1 MTNFN
6 SYYLFFFLNRFVH
19 IQDISEYQVRG
30 DRKEGVKSR
39 SKRSYAIHE
48 RHVRSADVGVKVG
61 YEVISAVDLAFSLNS
76 NSSGESD
83 VPGVTI
89 FQGKIREEVVY
100 GICLPAPGFS
110 ALFVLLAMCV
120 VISVLVASF
129 LCYHR
134 QLQKADR
141 EGCAGPSHPHM
152 NIMGAVVTPSV
163 PFRDWSTVHFIRNPS
178 KSTMETQS

>member
-1 MTNFN
+1 MDETK
-6 SYYLFFFLNRFVH
+6 
-19 IQDISEYQVRG
+19 G
-30 DRKEGVKSR
+30 GVKSR
-39 SKRSYAIHE
+39 SRRSYAIHE

-61 YEVISAVDLAFSLNS
+61 YEVISAVDLAFSLNGNAS
-76 NSSGESD
+76 NGGEG
-83 VPGVTI
+83 PGVTI

-141 EGCAGPSHPHM
+141 EGCASPSSHPHLGM
-152 NIMGAVVTPSV
+152 MAGVVTPSV

-178 KSTMETQS
+178 KSVVETQS